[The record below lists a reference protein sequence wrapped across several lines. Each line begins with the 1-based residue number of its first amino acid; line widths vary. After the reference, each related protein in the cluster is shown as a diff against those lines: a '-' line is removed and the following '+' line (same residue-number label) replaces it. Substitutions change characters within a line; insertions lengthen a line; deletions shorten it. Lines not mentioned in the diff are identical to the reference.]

1 VLSAATT
8 ISPASIISRPI
19 VKQMPWTAVTI
30 GFRHRPFSANTSTL
44 PGTRLPQTVAGGDA
58 QHGITLIHSYGCG
71 TCHTIPGIQEA
82 SGLVGPP
89 LYFFSRRTII
99 AGMLPNTPDN
109 LVAWLQNPQAVVPNN
124 AMPYMAMGE
133 QDATDIAAYLYTI
146 R

>member
-1 VLSAATT
+1 MTPGFQGARSALITIMSVATAMALVACN
-8 ISPASIISRPI
+8 S
-19 VKQMPWTAVTI
+19 
-30 GFRHRPFSANTSTL
+30 SAL
-44 PGTRLPQTVAGGDA
+44 PGTRLTQTITGGDA
-58 QHGITLIHSYGCG
+58 QHGIALIHSYGCG
-71 TCHTIPGIQEA
+71 TCHTIPGIHDA

-109 LVAWLQNPQAVVPNN
+109 LITWLENPQAVIPNN
-124 AMPYMAMGE
+124 AMPYMAIGA